1 MKITDLYKWGLPN
14 RNAWAESYGNLHDQ
28 ANALWNSFDGF
39 AVWFLVIFLAL
50 ALTVCAFYYWT
61 YNEMPGR
68 HYKIKHWAIWL
79 GLAALS
85 SAVLSFVIGAL
96 AVSPSMGTSFGRLDL
111 LLRISLMNA
120 LYAAGV
126 YFLLSVLVCNVRPI
140 KTNAYKFLQIG
151 K

>member
-1 MKITDLYKWGLPN
+1 MKITDLYGWGLPN
-14 RNAWAESYGNLHDQ
+14 RNAWAESYGNLRDQ
-28 ANALWNSFDGF
+28 ADALWNSFDGF
-39 AVWFLVIFLAL
+39 AVWFLIIFLAL
-50 ALTVCAFYYWT
+50 ALTFCTIYYWP
-61 YNEMPGR
+61 YNKRPGR

-85 SAVLSFVIGAL
+85 SAALSFVIGAL
-96 AVSPSMGTSFGRLDL
+96 AVSPSMGTSFDRLAFL
-111 LLRISLMNA
+111 FKISLMNA

-126 YFLLSVLVCNVRPI
+126 YFLSSLIVCNVRPI